1 MSMYQKQQKTKTN
14 TQLFAQKQKVQ
25 QPILLNSVNFHDES
39 KSSQEQ
45 NGN

>member
-39 KSSQEQ
+39 QSSQEQ